1 MAIGPRLDL
10 RQSQQLVMTPQLQ
23 QAIKLLALSNL
34 ELEGFVIAELE
45 KNPLLEVGEDQ
56 GEREAVETDSD
67 GGDGD
72 GFDDGDTLTAS
83 DTALMRDDIAQGT
96 TPEAALDIAVED
108 NIYQNDSPSDRSGE
122 PDGAMSGMEGL
133 SLTGTGSIAEGGDY
147 DDTSGINA
155 TLVAE
160 TSLQDHL
167 LSQVGETFADPELR
181 FVATHIVDLV
191 DEAGYIR
198 EPLTDIALRLGIPE
212 TVVEAVLGVM
222 QTFDPSGVC
231 ARNLTE
237 CLKIQAR
244 ELNRL
249 DPAMSCFLDH
259 LDLLGRGE
267 LAQLRR
273 LCRIDDE
280 DLQDMIQ
287 EIRQYNPK
295 PGLAFGGERV
305 QTVVPDILVRRAP
318 EGGWGVEL
326 NSATLPRVLINRRY
340 YVELASRTGNRSDK
354 AFLSECLQSANWLT
368 KALDQRA
375 RTILKVSTELVR
387 QQQDF
392 FEHGV
397 RNLRPLNLRMIAEAI
412 GMHESTVSRVTTAK
426 YLSSPR
432 GLFELKYFFTSAIQ
446 AGDGGEAHSAEAV
459 KMRIRE
465 LIDAE
470 DPKTVLSDDKLVE
483 ILQRESFDIARRTVA
498 KYRESMRIPSSV
510 ERRRAKTIA
519 NGGTAPASWQTGAH
533 R

>member
-45 KNPLLEVGEDQ
+45 KNPLLEVGEDS
-56 GEREAVETDSD
+56 GERDANDSE
-67 GGDGD
+67 GDGD
-72 GFDDGDTLTAS
+72 DGDGLDDRETLTAS
-83 DTALMRDDIAQGT
+83 DTALLRDDIAEGT
-96 TPEAALDIAVED
+96 TPEGALDISLDD
-108 NIYQNDSPSDRSGE
+108 NVFQHDSPSDRAGDT
-122 PDGAMSGMEGL
+122 DGMLSGMEGL
-133 SLTGTGSIAEGGDY
+133 SLSGTGSIAEGGDY
-147 DDTSGINA
+147 DDTSGLNA

-167 LSQVGETFADPELR
+167 LAQVGEAFGDPALR
-181 FVATHIVDLV
+181 FIATHLADLV

-198 EPLTDIALRLGIPE
+198 DPLADIAFRLGIPE
-212 TVVEAVLGVM
+212 AVVEDVLKVM

-244 ELNRL
+244 EQDRL
-249 DPAMSCFLDH
+249 DPAMSCFLEH
-259 LDLLGRGE
+259 LELLGRGD

-273 LCRIDDE
+273 ICRVDDE
-280 DLQDMIQ
+280 DLHDMIQ
-287 EIRQYNPK
+287 EVRQYNPK
-295 PGLAFGGERV
+295 PGLAFGGERA
-305 QTVVPDILVRRAP
+305 QTVVPDILVRRSP

-326 NSATLPRVLINRRY
+326 NSATLPRVLVNRRY
-340 YVELASRTGNRSDK
+340 YVELASRTGNRTDK

-375 RTILKVSTELVR
+375 RTILKVATELVR

-397 RNLRPLNLRMIAEAI
+397 RNLRPMNLRVIAEAI

-432 GLFELKYFFTSAIQ
+432 GLYELKYFFTSAIQ
-446 AGDGGEAHSAEAV
+446 AADGGEAHSAEAV
-459 KMRIRE
+459 KLRIRE

-470 DPKTVLSDDKLVE
+470 DPKAILSDDKLVD

-498 KYRESMRIPSSV
+498 KYREAMRIPSSV
-510 ERRRAKTIA
+510 ERRRAKAIA
-519 NGGTAPASWQTGAH
+519 NGGNGTAGWQGGAQ